1 MASPLLH
8 HGRHRGAAGLCLAAA
23 TALVMLWCVA
33 PGANGASYGRNQWLW
48 VPFKYHD
55 YEAMTGVLINAT
67 TVRPDLATMYS
78 IGQSRQGR
86 ELWVL
91 LLTSRSTN
99 NKLLKPS
106 MKYVANM
113 HGNEVVGKELMLHLI
128 AHLINGYDTDP
139 RIRWMLDNTNVH
151 IMPSMN
157 PDGMSIS
164 REGQCVG
171 LRGRYNS
178 AGVDLNRNFPDPS
191 HTVRTV
197 EEPET
202 AAVRKWIDSIPFVL
216 SGNLHG
222 GAMLVRYPYDDTY
235 GQNTVESR
243 TPDDDVFQHLARTYS
258 LNHPTMRRFS
268 CERQTYHDGIVNGAK
283 WYPFKGSMPDYT
295 YVQGG
300 CMEVTL
306 ELSCCKYPLSYQL
319 RRFWMDNL
327 KPLMKLLEESQRGL
341 RGIITDDV
349 GYPVTKGRLM
359 IKGRYMPFRTSQKGE
374 YWRILLPGRYTL
386 MASSPE
392 HNDVE
397 VPVEIVDGQTTVV
410 NITLT
415 RKVRSYY
422 PSDVNQAHYDNFVPS
437 HASITSNAKPNLDD
451 EDDVDTTDNSLS
463 APNYNNLEPFA
474 SSGKNG
480 GFREKEGPS
489 QPVADYYHALYQAL
503 RTLSTGDS
511 RNKPDDFDT
520 HPITG
525 PSTFQEL
532 PGERR
537 AYTTAGSSPI
547 GSMAIQRRTSV
558 DDEPEFLEDTQ
569 LEDPLN
575 YSHPVTAVP
584 STTPAPITL
593 PRTQTRRT
601 PSAVASQEGAQQ
613 YTRSSEPT
621 GRPTHSQTV
630 TGTSSRDIT
639 ESDARSGN
647 TGSTDVLEDV
657 AAVTRPRSEQ
667 PISSTGR
674 WVTGGPMEM
683 TLRTDAV
690 NVNGPR
696 GTVRSISFEP
706 DKNLTATSRANLRQT
721 SAQGE
726 VTQTTKPPVYRTRM
740 TITLAEAIHKYDLT
754 TAARA
759 EIPSSTYAGTQGPRS
774 TTHTSKYGGPLL
786 TSNAE
791 AQNPSQGLQTTQTT
805 GDGATTAD
813 RNRETTRYAE
823 NPEQS
828 NPGSGRPG
836 PQKSTFT
843 PVPRRTSS
851 QTHQTAS
858 ISHYDTLPASIFAT
872 ETTETEPPSANV
884 HDDESHMKPPAPE
897 TSQTNEP
904 GPESRKHS
912 PSVPEIQQ
920 SEHLPETP
928 RQEPQSP
935 YPTTYPPTAP
945 TKSTKTTKKAH
956 YNEQG
961 VTSSVE
967 YDPESSLSPGL
978 SSHSASNQPT
988 NNAKPSTRQASSRST
1003 TRPESKYALPTQ
1015 DTTSRAEGRVTATG
1029 RRTRPQTTSRQTT
1042 SAEDYAFKPEK
1053 KIQEELTPGAPPS
1066 PTTIFERMRQRVR
1079 NSTLPTSTSNRPLT
1093 PTLNA
1098 DTSPYSWTKVGKL
1111 AYGTFPSEGDLS
1123 KEAGADRLEDEP
1135 FRRIPKTTSGPTTV
1149 RSRQEHVKTHSTAA
1163 ISLSSP
1169 THITSRQP
1177 HTTAHSQKPVA
1188 STHAFETPAPTARNR
1203 GTSQHYGAVE
1213 YTPTSSVAHTPTTQ
1227 DSTATTPNAEDITP
1241 TRKFVTG
1248 TRQRFAPKPMRSG
1261 HLRRPFIPST
1271 EEPSKSRDTLR
1282 PTAEPNSGFTTSLRS
1297 GDRSSLSADANGA
1310 ANVEKSQQAGQG
1322 PETQHLATRPLHQDA
1337 PEQPVKHDSP
1347 TGTADLGPSTVQVT
1361 QTSQRDLVIRGRLIT
1376 TKGQTEKSTAY
1387 PESTPPAGSATSH
1400 RQPSSTHSFVPDT
1413 TQSLTSRR
1421 PDHVSTETLR
1431 ATRRPVVYI
1440 TSAEQSGYVPPARE
1454 SDLNVPPEQPTAQPR
1469 RTNRPQRP
1477 QHTLAMAD
1485 ERPQSQESPHL
1496 TLTAR
1501 PRTPYTTPQDSS
1513 YSVNQRPLPSS
1524 EALQPQYSGNNR
1536 DRYTPQATNAPPV
1549 PKTVQE
1555 GGPTNFRPFYGYS
1568 RDTIVV
1574 PKRGPTS
1581 PEPLA
1586 RTTYGQNDQNEFTGT
1601 GGETSTADNVGQFQF
1616 RTTTG
1621 VQASADASALVEP
1634 AGTAHSS
1641 PASPSPAVSS
1651 LKDIF
1656 TSYQPPLGPVP
1667 ASVPQQQGTPRPSP
1681 RAHVTVPARPR
1692 EQLTRPKTLPE
1703 SSQTPKEYLNHDK
1716 TTDARDGSVT
1726 PTAPEQLGRMI
1737 LKDLTAAQ
1745 VADHP
1750 EKIFKIQGTLMLENA
1765 GPKEVDDTSGELGRT
1780 TLTPRPA
1787 SLDYSTTLNDR
1798 IRPSSVSIPVRNE
1811 NGGQAFPTATPPRPT
1826 RPQTDS
1832 LPLYTETN
1840 RHHKPTVPPRFA
1852 TSTIQKPQSPLGS
1865 LPGDRAHTTFSPSS
1879 RGTALTRGD
1888 ELQYVDQ
1895 STYNAAAV
1903 PTQFQTTTDFIQS
1916 GPREIVTPQRHD
1928 NQGKTQTHSHHT
1940 TAADRDHSVEPP
1952 KSPQLHTQ
1960 TQGGPSEATVIS
1972 YSANQGTSQVQ
1983 AISGLSSQ
1991 SVAPANTR
1999 TTQEIKASTEER
2011 FVSSPGTSRP
2021 SQSLSREPSSQIP
2034 HQDRTTGSVRTVS
2047 QPDSAT
2053 FPVTQRLQHETKS
2066 ATSAG
2071 SRLPTIYSFTTRHEA
2086 NGPAVEAARA
2096 VQHENVQQQHLRGNK
2111 FATTHTVYGTQP
2123 QETEKQ
2129 PPLRNTPEQNGYVP
2143 PTTLPVLFEYDP
2155 NTRDYKKSAPHTA
2168 ETADVQGGNT
2178 FSAAMIQGQADLDKA
2193 PNSGTTVNAP
2203 RQHTQPYAP
2212 PADAGHTE
2220 TAALVSAPATAP
2232 QGFHQV
2238 QHVTSTLAGET
2249 PYQRP
2254 SKELNAVHH
2263 DSTSQHEE
2271 EPHFQHDH
2279 LDHTI
2284 KTELPKSTGP
2294 ASTPEAHAPPNLH
2307 HTTRP
2312 QTHTRPSLEDFTPEE
2327 LSRALAALLKAS
2339 SSKRPPNADLGNA
2352 PPPNENKGIPSFS
2365 SQEDANGDS
2374 YAGKHEDPTTVEHP
2388 GANTHPSGPDS
2399 LSHNRPT
2406 SQEVYSVTSFESTQ
2420 AYPGGP
2426 PQSNVASHVVNRD
2439 PAPTAGLVVPQETPL
2454 PEPRP
2459 PQHSFPES
2467 LMAYHDSEELHSA
2480 PPKPTIPPQ
2489 FQTTSS
2495 AETSTELPHG
2505 DDKFLQFSTAVPSGE
2520 VNSGGRNSVSRPG
2533 TVFPFEVPNTFNVPR
2548 KHEETF
2554 NGGTSSGEF
2563 KDSAERNFNIHTTP
2577 SFVNPHSVGNFF
2589 TEGHPGTLTSPQPPV
2604 TKDVRYVPHNIFTT
2618 PTPPPPTI
2626 TTIPPPPSSPP
2637 PRLFG
2642 HNSVQPTRRPRPT
2655 THAPP
2660 LPTSQEEYSAQLEK
2674 AIETFHRLIQPQRT
2688 PAGKVTTTPRP
2699 TVKQTFSIRNSNQGS
2714 TTIVGGGFTTARQ
2727 QPTHLTHPT
2736 NVLQAHQG
2744 FFTDR
2749 LRAIQQNTPPHLLQ
2763 ATSLN
2768 APLDLTTDPMTLFN
2782 TNLQPIQIN
2791 NQFHSA
2797 LTGGTQLPLEVGGL
2811 LRSRSSRDTPA
2822 KCCFSLPNGRFV
2834 FKIGTK
2840 K

>member
-23 TALVMLWCVA
+23 TALAMLWCVA

-359 IKGRYMPFRTSQKGE
+359 IKGRYMPFRTSRKGE

-480 GFREKEGPS
+480 GYREKEGPS

-511 RNKPDDFDT
+511 RNKPDDFYT

-532 PGERR
+532 P
-537 AYTTAGSSPI
+537 
-547 GSMAIQRRTSV
+547 
-558 DDEPEFLEDTQ
+558 
-569 LEDPLN
+569 
-575 YSHPVTAVP
+575 
-584 STTPAPITL
+584 
-593 PRTQTRRT
+593 
-601 PSAVASQEGAQQ
+601 
-613 YTRSSEPT
+613 
-621 GRPTHSQTV
+621 
-630 TGTSSRDIT
+630 
-639 ESDARSGN
+639 
-647 TGSTDVLEDV
+647 
-657 AAVTRPRSEQ
+657 
-667 PISSTGR
+667 
-674 WVTGGPMEM
+674 
-683 TLRTDAV
+683 
-690 NVNGPR
+690 
-696 GTVRSISFEP
+696 
-706 DKNLTATSRANLRQT
+706 
-721 SAQGE
+721 
-726 VTQTTKPPVYRTRM
+726 
-740 TITLAEAIHKYDLT
+740 
-754 TAARA
+754 
-759 EIPSSTYAGTQGPRS
+759 
-774 TTHTSKYGGPLL
+774 
-786 TSNAE
+786 
-791 AQNPSQGLQTTQTT
+791 
-805 GDGATTAD
+805 
-813 RNRETTRYAE
+813 
-823 NPEQS
+823 
-828 NPGSGRPG
+828 
-836 PQKSTFT
+836 
-843 PVPRRTSS
+843 
-851 QTHQTAS
+851 
-858 ISHYDTLPASIFAT
+858 
-872 ETTETEPPSANV
+872 
-884 HDDESHMKPPAPE
+884 
-897 TSQTNEP
+897 
-904 GPESRKHS
+904 
-912 PSVPEIQQ
+912 
-920 SEHLPETP
+920 
-928 RQEPQSP
+928 
-935 YPTTYPPTAP
+935 
-945 TKSTKTTKKAH
+945 
-956 YNEQG
+956 
-961 VTSSVE
+961 
-967 YDPESSLSPGL
+967 
-978 SSHSASNQPT
+978 
-988 NNAKPSTRQASSRST
+988 
-1003 TRPESKYALPTQ
+1003 
-1015 DTTSRAEGRVTATG
+1015 
-1029 RRTRPQTTSRQTT
+1029 
-1042 SAEDYAFKPEK
+1042 
-1053 KIQEELTPGAPPS
+1053 
-1066 PTTIFERMRQRVR
+1066 
-1079 NSTLPTSTSNRPLT
+1079 
-1093 PTLNA
+1093 
-1098 DTSPYSWTKVGKL
+1098 
-1111 AYGTFPSEGDLS
+1111 
-1123 KEAGADRLEDEP
+1123 
-1135 FRRIPKTTSGPTTV
+1135 
-1149 RSRQEHVKTHSTAA
+1149 
-1163 ISLSSP
+1163 
-1169 THITSRQP
+1169 
-1177 HTTAHSQKPVA
+1177 
-1188 STHAFETPAPTARNR
+1188 
-1203 GTSQHYGAVE
+1203 
-1213 YTPTSSVAHTPTTQ
+1213 
-1227 DSTATTPNAEDITP
+1227 
-1241 TRKFVTG
+1241 
-1248 TRQRFAPKPMRSG
+1248 
-1261 HLRRPFIPST
+1261 
-1271 EEPSKSRDTLR
+1271 
-1282 PTAEPNSGFTTSLRS
+1282 
-1297 GDRSSLSADANGA
+1297 
-1310 ANVEKSQQAGQG
+1310 
-1322 PETQHLATRPLHQDA
+1322 
-1337 PEQPVKHDSP
+1337 
-1347 TGTADLGPSTVQVT
+1347 GTADLGPSTVQVT

-1832 LPLYTETN
+1832 PPLYTETN

-1879 RGTALTRGD
+1879 RGTSLTRGD

-1916 GPREIVTPQRHD
+1916 RPREIVTHQRHD

-1940 TAADRDHSVEPP
+1940 TVADRDHSVEPP
-1952 KSPQLHTQ
+1952 KSSQLHTQ

-2066 ATSAG
+2066 TTSAG

-2111 FATTHTVYGTQP
+2111 FATTHTAYGTQP

-2143 PTTLPVLFEYDP
+2143 PTTSPVLFEYDP

-2263 DSTSQHEE
+2263 GYTSQHEE
-2271 EPHFQHDH
+2271 EPRFQHDR

-2294 ASTPEAHAPPNLH
+2294 ASTPEAHAPPNPH

-2339 SSKRPPNADLGNA
+2339 SSNRPPNADLGNA
-2352 PPPNENKGIPSFS
+2352 PPPNENKGMPSFS

-2374 YAGKHEDPTTVEHP
+2374 YVGKHQDATTVEHP

-2426 PQSNVASHVVNRD
+2426 PQSNVASHVENRD
-2439 PAPTAGLVVPQETPL
+2439 PAPTAGPVVPQETPL

-2505 DDKFLQFSTAVPSGE
+2505 DDKFLQFSTAAQSGE
-2520 VNSGGRNSVSRPG
+2520 VISGGRNTVSRPG

-2554 NGGTSSGEF
+2554 NGGASSGEF
-2563 KDSAERNFNIHTTP
+2563 KDSAERNLNIHTTTP
-2577 SFVNPHSVGNFF
+2577 SFVNHHSVGNFF
-2589 TEGHPGTLTSPQPPV
+2589 TDGHPGTLTSPQPPV
-2604 TKDVRYVPHNIFTT
+2604 TKDVRYVPHDIFTT

-2655 THAPP
+2655 THTPP

-2688 PAGKVTTTPRP
+2688 PAEKVTTTPRP
-2699 TVKQTFSIRNSNQGS
+2699 TVKQTFSLRNSNQGS